1 MLYICAKNQASRIMA
16 TTGENYIRYANNEP
30 KHMGRKRLLFVI
42 SRFLDGGIDTVLLE
56 YLRHIVKQ
64 QEYVVTLAIGVRM
77 NELEV
82 FLSSLPREVKVFY
95 FNKSKWL
102 TRYPI
107 RKVKGTL
114 SRPMKIM
121 DEALVNPFRRR
132 SVGIGLRRMA
142 AFHDVVIDFACSYP
156 SFLVGVEKPKV
167 GFYHFSLPSDIAT
180 NTHVRKR
187 MLRRM
192 SKYDRIVTIS
202 RAMETQ
208 FVENF
213 PELADRVRMIYNAK
227 DVELIREKA
236 EDASVTT
243 PEKGTYLLAIERL
256 EESQKDI
263 STLLQAMKLL
273 KAKYGLTTPLYILG
287 KGKSEQQLK
296 QLAQELG
303 VEDVVKFMGFTPNPY
318 PWLKNCAILLHSA
331 KFEGLPTVLIE
342 GLLLDK
348 LIISSDCPT
357 GPKEILDN
365 GKAGVLVPT
374 GDAEGF
380 AAAVKKLLT
389 DEEARDSILK
399 GIEVHRHVFTFEET
413 HQQFKEIINHLVM
426 IKK

>member
-1 MLYICAKNQASRIMA
+1 MEK
-16 TTGENYIRYANNEP
+16 
-30 KHMGRKRLLFVI
+30 KRLLFVI

-56 YLRHIVKQ
+56 YLRHLVRQ
-64 QEYVVTLAIGVRM
+64 QEYIVTLAIGVHM
-77 NELEV
+77 KDLEV
-82 FLSSLPREVKVFY
+82 FISTLPKEVKVFY
-95 FNKSKWL
+95 FNKSEWL

-107 RKVKGTL
+107 SKVKGTL
-114 SRPMKIM
+114 SKPMKMM
-121 DEALVNPFRRR
+121 DEVLLNPFRRR
-132 SVGIGLRRMA
+132 SIGIGLRRMA

-156 SFLVGVEKPKV
+156 SFLSSVKKPKV

-180 NTHVRKR
+180 NEHARKR
-187 MLRRM
+187 LFKRM

-202 RAMETQ
+202 KAMETQ

-227 DVELIREKA
+227 DVELIRKKA
-236 EDASVTT
+236 ADASVTT
-243 PEKGTYLLAIERL
+243 PGRDTYLLAIERL

-263 STLLQAMKLL
+263 STLLQAMKLM
-273 KAKYGLTTPLYILG
+273 KTKYGLTTPLYILG

-348 LIISSDCPT
+348 LVISSDCPT
-357 GPKEILDN
+357 GPREILDN

-374 GDAEGF
+374 GDAEKF
-380 AAAVKKLLT
+380 ATEVKKLLI
-389 DEEARDSILK
+389 DEEARNSIFK
-399 GIEVHRHVFTFEET
+399 GIEAHKHVFTFEET
-413 HQQFKEIINHLVM
+413 HQLFKEIINHLT
-426 IKK
+426 